1 MDAVP
6 AIPEKI
12 LGGNLLNGERFRG
25 YTSLHRHCPCSH
37 CTRDY
42 YCYSRLIFIYL
53 HIVFIHLSIRRNTCN
68 HNNLSQPPLPG
79 TRYRAQGVV
88 TLGDW
93 LITLLIAA
101 IPIVGLIMLFVWGF
115 GSNTNVNKANWAKA
129 ALIWVAVIV
138 VLNLLVFLIIGV
150 AFLTS

>member
-1 MDAVP
+1 MQP
-6 AIPEKI
+6 QQP
-12 LGGNLLNGERFRG
+12 
-25 YTSLHRHCPCSH
+25 
-37 CTRDY
+37 
-42 YCYSRLIFIYL
+42 
-53 HIVFIHLSIRRNTCN
+53 
-68 HNNLSQPPLPG
+68 SQQPFPRQVQP
-79 TRYRAQGVV
+79 QGIV

-129 ALIWVAVIV
+129 TLIWVAVIV